1 LSVPAATAAPAADS
15 SPRPAEALLGI
26 GQAAVRA
33 GVSERALRYY
43 QELGLITPS
52 GCTPG
57 GLRRYSAADLAR
69 VAHLRELQDLLGF
82 NLEEIRVIFD
92 NEDHLAEVRKEYR
105 SEGTGAARRRELLVE
120 AIAVRSLLRD
130 KVTAKLDALTR
141 FLETLDRERARAQQ
155 LLDDGPPAA

>member
-1 LSVPAATAAPAADS
+1 VPAATAAPAADS
-15 SPRPAEALLGI
+15 SPLPAAALLGI

-57 GLRRYSAADLAR
+57 GLRRYSADDLAR

-82 NLEEIRVIFD
+82 NLEEIRVIFE
-92 NEDHLAEVRKEYR
+92 NEDHLAEVRREYR

-155 LLDDGPPAA
+155 LLDDGPPVG